1 MARFDDVEV
10 FVRVVE
16 RGSFHGAAKQLGLP
30 PTSVSRKVKA
40 LEERLG
46 VQLLHRTTRRV
57 WPSDAG
63 QAYYQRCVSA
73 VALLDQADAQVRA
86 LTQEPEGALK
96 VLMPHSTGILFLEP
110 ELAVFRAR
118 YPKVQLHITLDNHPL
133 DLVEHGFDL
142 AIRHGPV
149 RDSSYHVRAL
159 GLSALHL
166 MASPAYLAKHGRP
179 IHPQDL
185 AQHDLI
191 GIRSAPGPLIWALEG
206 PSGGVELKIEP
217 QLVTNDPVLAMRQ
230 AISGTGIVLL
240 SHCLSERRIDS
251 GELEI
256 VLPEWERR
264 EPLETVALF
273 PARATLDLKVRV
285 FLDFLTEIFWP
296 RALRRRH
303 PPVPGHS
310 NGHHAAEHGDRKGGC
325 GAPAPQGAGAGAA
338 Q

>member
-1 MARFDDVEV
+1 MTRFDDVEV

-16 RGSFHGAAKQLGLP
+16 RGSFHGAAQQLGMP
-30 PTSVSRKVKA
+30 ATSVSRKIKA

-86 LTQEPEGALK
+86 LTQEPEGPLK

-110 ELAVFRAR
+110 ELASFRSR
-118 YPKVQLHITLDNHPL
+118 YPKVQLHVTLDNHPL

-142 AIRHGPV
+142 AVRHGPV
-149 RDSSYHVRAL
+149 RDSSYHVRRL
-159 GLSALHL
+159 GLSPLHL
-166 MASPAYLAKHGRP
+166 MASAAYLEKRGRP
-179 IHPQDL
+179 SHPRDL
-185 AQHDLI
+185 VQHDLI
-191 GIRSAPGPLIWALEG
+191 GIRSAPGPLMWALEG
-206 PSGGVELKIEP
+206 PDSGVELKIEP
-217 QLVTNDPVLAMRQ
+217 QLVTNDPALAMRQ
-230 AISGTGIVLL
+230 AISGNGIALL
-240 SHCLSERRIDS
+240 SRCLSQRRLEAN
-251 GELEI
+251 ELVI

-285 FLDFLTEIFWP
+285 FLDFLAEIFTRRLVRDP
-296 RALRRRH
+296 EISRAKSPTRALLPRKGTD
-303 PPVPGHS
+303 VPG
-310 NGHHAAEHGDRKGGC
+310 
-325 GAPAPQGAGAGAA
+325 
-338 Q
+338 

>member
-16 RGSFHGAAKQLGLP
+16 RGSFHGAAQQLGLP
-30 PTSVSRKVKA
+30 ATSVSRKIKA

-86 LTQEPEGALK
+86 LAQEPEGPLK

-110 ELAVFRAR
+110 ELGAFRAR
-118 YPKVQLHITLDNHPL
+118 YPKVQLHITLDNHAL

-142 AIRHGPV
+142 AVRHGPV

-159 GLSALHL
+159 GLSPLHL
-166 MASPAYLAKHGRP
+166 MASPAYLTEHGRP
-179 IHPQDL
+179 THPREL
-185 AQHDLI
+185 AQHELI
-191 GIRSAPGPLIWALEG
+191 GIRSTPGPLMWALEG
-206 PSGGVELKIEP
+206 PGGGVELKIEP
-217 QLVTNDPVLAMRQ
+217 HLVTNDPVLAMRQ
-230 AISGTGIVLL
+230 ALSGGGIALL
-240 SHCLSERRIDS
+240 SHCLSERRIEA

-256 VLPEWERR
+256 IMPDWERR

-285 FLDFLTEIFWP
+285 FLDFLAEIFG
-296 RALRRRH
+296 RRFL
-303 PPVPGHS
+303 
-310 NGHHAAEHGDRKGGC
+310 
-325 GAPAPQGAGAGAA
+325 AGAA
-338 Q
+338 RPLGGALPGHAPSGGAS